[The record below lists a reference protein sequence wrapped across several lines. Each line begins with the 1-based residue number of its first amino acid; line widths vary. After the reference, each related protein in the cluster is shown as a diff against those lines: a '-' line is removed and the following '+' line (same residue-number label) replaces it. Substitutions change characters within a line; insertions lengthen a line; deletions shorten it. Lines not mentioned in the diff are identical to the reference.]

1 MKKFIFT
8 LIAATLIFSGCDKF
22 KQFTV
27 TVNLDNA
34 ENQKVY
40 LCLTENG
47 KDYCIDSTVIV
58 NKTGVMK
65 ADPFYPETTYSIKF
79 NPKDN
84 CGIFPFFTENQNTTI
99 TGDRN
104 DMQHWTVKGCPAMD
118 ILMAHHEESMKLYE
132 EPILALYAQME
143 DAYQTGDTLMVPE
156 INTKLQSLQK
166 GYFNYQ
172 ADFIRSHHDSYI
184 GHYMLNEFKEDF
196 DFELVQELFD
206 DLTGDSEYR
215 NHVMRYIERMRNGG
229 EDIPWDESFLLG
241 D

>member
-1 MKKFIFT
+1 MKKLIFT

-40 LCLTENG
+40 LCLTDDG
-47 KDYCIDSTVIV
+47 KDRCIDSTVIV

-65 ADPFYPETTYSIKF
+65 ADPFDPEITYSIKF
-79 NPKDN
+79 NPNDK

-118 ILMAHHEESMKLYE
+118 ILMAHHEESLKLYE
-132 EPILALYAQME
+132 EPIMALYAQME
-143 DAYQTGDTLMVPE
+143 EAYQTGDTLMVPE
-156 INTKLQSLQK
+156 INTKLQSLTEA
-166 GYFNYQ
+166 YFNFQ
-172 ADFIRSHHDSYI
+172 ADFIRIYSDSFV
-184 GHYMLNEFKEDF
+184 GHYMLDQFKEDL
-196 DFELVQELFD
+196 DFELVKELFFG
-206 DLTGDSEYR
+206 LTGDSMYR
-215 NHVMRYIERMRNGG
+215 NHVMSFVARTMNGG
-229 EDIPWDESFLLG
+229 EEIPWDESFLLG
-241 D
+241 E

>member
-1 MKKFIFT
+1 MKKLIFT

-40 LCLTENG
+40 LCLTDDG

-65 ADPFYPETTYSIKF
+65 ADPFDPETTYSIKF
-79 NPKDN
+79 NPKDE

-104 DMQHWTVKGCPAMD
+104 DMQHWTVKGCPAME
-118 ILMAHHEESMKLYE
+118 ILSTHHEESMKLYE
-132 EPILALYAQME
+132 EPIMALYTEMNGACLAE
-143 DAYQTGDTLMVPE
+143 DSLKIAE
-156 INTKLQSLQK
+156 IDSRLKPLTEA
-166 GYFNYQ
+166 YFNYQ
-172 ADFIRSHHDSYI
+172 ADFIRSHSDSYI
-184 GHYMLNEFKEDF
+184 GHYMLDQFKEDF
-196 DFELVQELFD
+196 DFELVKELFFG
-206 DLTGDSEYR
+206 LTGDSMYR
-215 NHVMRYIERMRNGG
+215 NHVMRFIGRTMNGG
-229 EDIPWDESFLLG
+229 EETPWDENFLLG